1 MNDFWGKSV
10 FYFSAELVI
19 SKNHH
24 FFSLL
29 AILSWCLC
37 IYT

>member
-1 MNDFWGKSV
+1 MNDFWDKSA
-10 FYFSAELVI
+10 FYFYAELVI

-29 AILSWCLC
+29 AISSWHLS